1 VGQRVVR
8 VVRVVMEGDM
18 KNVNISLN
26 WNGMIQTLVLVRLG
40 QELGSDSRLAK
51 AVHDL
56 FDAMLT
62 VLR

>member
-1 VGQRVVR
+1 
-8 VVRVVMEGDM
+8 
-18 KNVNISLN
+18 
-26 WNGMIQTLVLVRLG
+26 MIQTLVLVRLG